1 MVCGL
6 WCTEVKGDF
15 KKLRANHFSHETKK
29 RAKNRNL
36 LLLSSFHSRA
46 HRFSSPP
53 RSYIIMD
60 ELLALLEGDDA
71 DDLPYSKTSS
81 PSFSFSLRRLLKHAK
96 YLREGCKLNDA
107 TVSRAALRD
116 SEAIEE
122 CCKRVRA
129 CKSMKDKK
137 HVTTCGIESTM
148 MTASLSP
155 SFARSPIIRG
165 RQKGHQREG
174 GKNTRTKIEQDE
186 RVQTNASTSSS
197 SSRAKPSTTSLLI
210 SSSIKSSSSIRERR
224 ARDIERAKT
233 RREERE
239 RKAKEKK
246 EKEEKEAN
254 AKRMLLTTRAK
265 EAKRLVLS
273 RENTTKDRKNES
285 SDDMTEKTKKS
296 NPSSF
301 QRRSPRSRRE
311 RKRPSYMNAVRE
323 KDVDAQ
329 TVLTIEEV
337 LEALIAA
344 TVRSASNAA
353 WKRAKM
359 LATQAKVKERE
370 ILASIPVS
378 NGESDCGRTKTA
390 TPATTSKKEKK
401 ATRLINFVD
410 VVKAAAK
417 ESALQKRNRERK
429 EEKERDLAEKKR
441 LEKIAFKKQR
451 EKAELLRVKLEEL
464 RKEKERLEDEKKR
477 EMKEKKRIADEKKAW
492 REDRQRR
499 RDQAA
504 LEVARN
510 AREKAEVNAFVDAL
524 VNEIVRDFSRKAP
537 VLRVPVDIRRRNRRQ
552 QDVTV

>member
-1 MVCGL
+1 VNLVC
-6 WCTEVKGDF
+6 E
-15 KKLRANHFSHETKK
+15 
-29 RAKNRNL
+29 NL
-36 LLLSSFHSRA
+36 FLLSSFYLRA

-81 PSFSFSLRRLLKHAK
+81 TSFSFSLRRLLKHAK

-107 TVSRAALRD
+107 TVSRAALRE

-137 HVTTCGIESTM
+137 NVTTCGIESTM
-148 MTASLSP
+148 MTASLSS

-174 GKNTRTKIEQDE
+174 GKKNTRTKIEQDE
-186 RVQTNASTSSS
+186 RVHTNASTSSS

-254 AKRMLLTTRAK
+254 AKRMLLTSREK

-273 RENTTKDRKNES
+273 RENSTKDRKNKS
-285 SDDMTEKTKKS
+285 GDDMTEKTKKS

-401 ATRLINFVD
+401 PTKLINFVD

-429 EEKERDLAEKKR
+429 EEKEAILQKKSDSKRSRLRNSAKR
-441 LEKIAFKKQR
+441 L
-451 EKAELLRVKLEEL
+451 
-464 RKEKERLEDEKKR
+464 
-477 EMKEKKRIADEKKAW
+477 
-492 REDRQRR
+492 
-499 RDQAA
+499 
-504 LEVARN
+504 N
-510 AREKAEVNAFVDAL
+510 
-524 VNEIVRDFSRKAP
+524 S
-537 VLRVPVDIRRRNRRQ
+537 
-552 QDVTV
+552 

>member
-1 MVCGL
+1 
-6 WCTEVKGDF
+6 
-15 KKLRANHFSHETKK
+15 
-29 RAKNRNL
+29 
-36 LLLSSFHSRA
+36 
-46 HRFSSPP
+46 
-53 RSYIIMD
+53 MD

-137 HVTTCGIESTM
+137 TCNYLRYRIYDDDGIVIPP
-148 MTASLSP
+148 P
-155 SFARSPIIRG
+155 SRAPLLLGDDKRDIKEKEAKIRG
-165 RQKGHQREG
+165 LKSNKTNGYKRTRRPLRHRVEQSLRQ
-174 GKNTRTKIEQDE
+174 
-186 RVQTNASTSSS
+186 S
-197 SSRAKPSTTSLLI
+197 SLLI

-254 AKRMLLTTRAK
+254 AKRMLLTSRAK

-273 RENTTKDRKNES
+273 RENTTKDRKNKS

-337 LEALIAA
+337 LEVLIAA

-401 ATRLINFVD
+401 PTKLINFVE

-464 RKEKERLEDEKKR
+464 RKEKEKLEDEKKR

>member
-1 MVCGL
+1 
-6 WCTEVKGDF
+6 
-15 KKLRANHFSHETKK
+15 
-29 RAKNRNL
+29 
-36 LLLSSFHSRA
+36 
-46 HRFSSPP
+46 
-53 RSYIIMD
+53 MD

-186 RVQTNASTSSS
+186 RAQTNASTSSS

-337 LEALIAA
+337 LEALIAV

-359 LATQAKVKERE
+359 LATQAKVKEGE

-401 ATRLINFVD
+401 PTKLINFVD

>member
-1 MVCGL
+1 
-6 WCTEVKGDF
+6 
-15 KKLRANHFSHETKK
+15 
-29 RAKNRNL
+29 
-36 LLLSSFHSRA
+36 
-46 HRFSSPP
+46 
-53 RSYIIMD
+53 MD

-148 MTASLSP
+148 MTASLSS

-165 RQKGHQREG
+165 RQKGHQREK
-174 GKNTRTKIEQDE
+174 KNTRTKIEQDE

-254 AKRMLLTTRAK
+254 DKRMLLTSRAK

-273 RENTTKDRKNES
+273 RENTTKDRKNKS
-285 SDDMTEKTKKS
+285 SDDMTGKTKKS

-311 RKRPSYMNAVRE
+311 RKRPS
-323 KDVDAQ
+323 
-329 TVLTIEEV
+329 
-337 LEALIAA
+337 
-344 TVRSASNAA
+344 
-353 WKRAKM
+353 
-359 LATQAKVKERE
+359 
-370 ILASIPVS
+370 
-378 NGESDCGRTKTA
+378 
-390 TPATTSKKEKK
+390 
-401 ATRLINFVD
+401 
-410 VVKAAAK
+410 
-417 ESALQKRNRERK
+417 
-429 EEKERDLAEKKR
+429 
-441 LEKIAFKKQR
+441 
-451 EKAELLRVKLEEL
+451 
-464 RKEKERLEDEKKR
+464 
-477 EMKEKKRIADEKKAW
+477 
-492 REDRQRR
+492 
-499 RDQAA
+499 
-504 LEVARN
+504 
-510 AREKAEVNAFVDAL
+510 
-524 VNEIVRDFSRKAP
+524 
-537 VLRVPVDIRRRNRRQ
+537 
-552 QDVTV
+552 

>member
-1 MVCGL
+1 
-6 WCTEVKGDF
+6 
-15 KKLRANHFSHETKK
+15 
-29 RAKNRNL
+29 
-36 LLLSSFHSRA
+36 
-46 HRFSSPP
+46 
-53 RSYIIMD
+53 MD

-137 HVTTCGIESTM
+137 H
-148 MTASLSP
+148 
-155 SFARSPIIRG
+155 
-165 RQKGHQREG
+165 
-174 GKNTRTKIEQDE
+174 
-186 RVQTNASTSSS
+186 
-197 SSRAKPSTTSLLI
+197 
-210 SSSIKSSSSIRERR
+210 SSSSIRERR

-359 LATQAKVKERE
+359 LATQAKVKEGE

-401 ATRLINFVD
+401 PTKLINFVD

-524 VNEIVRDFSRKAP
+524 VNEIEEK
-537 VLRVPVDIRRRNRRQ
+537 
-552 QDVTV
+552 

>member
-1 MVCGL
+1 MIFRKL
-6 WCTEVKGDF
+6 SSKSFF
-15 KKLRANHFSHETKK
+15 KKELKIAEFLVCE
-29 RAKNRNL
+29 NL
-36 LLLSSFHSRA
+36 FLLSSFHSRA

-254 AKRMLLTTRAK
+254 DKRMLLTSRAK

-273 RENTTKDRKNES
+273 RENTTKDRKNKS

-401 ATRLINFVD
+401 PTKLINFVE

>member
-1 MVCGL
+1 MSKKELKIGEFLVCENL
-6 WCTEVKGDF
+6 F
-15 KKLRANHFSHETKK
+15 LR
-29 RAKNRNL
+29 
-36 LLLSSFHSRA
+36 SSFHSRA

-60 ELLALLEGDDA
+60 ELLALLDGDDA

-254 AKRMLLTTRAK
+254 DKRMLLTSRAK

-401 ATRLINFVD
+401 TTKLINFVE

-464 RKEKERLEDEKKR
+464 RKEKEKLEDEKKR